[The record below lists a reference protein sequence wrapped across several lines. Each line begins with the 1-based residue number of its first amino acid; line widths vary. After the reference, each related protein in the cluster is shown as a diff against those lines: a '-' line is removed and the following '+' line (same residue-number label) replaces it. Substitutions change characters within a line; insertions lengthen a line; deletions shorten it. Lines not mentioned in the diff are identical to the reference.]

1 MKRKLRYHALA
12 QRDFVNAAAWSQA
25 QWGAKMTRRYLDEI
39 ERQISR
45 IVENPMLGPDAEL
58 PRPGLRK
65 IMAGR
70 HVIFYMADDHE
81 VQIVRIMGQT
91 QDHMTASGLR

>member
-1 MKRKLRYHALA
+1 MKRSLRFHALA
-12 QRDFVNAAAWSQA
+12 QRDFMGAAAWSKA

-45 IVENPMLGPDAEL
+45 IVENPMLGSDAEL

-65 IMAGR
+65 ITAGR
-70 HVIFYMADDHE
+70 HTIFYMASESE
-81 VQIVRIMGQT
+81 VQIVRIMGQQ
-91 QDHMTASGLR
+91 QDHMNATASR

>member
-1 MKRKLRYHALA
+1 MKRTLRFHSLA
-12 QRDFVNAAAWSQA
+12 QRDFVSVAAWSQA

-45 IVENPMLGPDAEL
+45 IVENPKLGADAEL

-65 IMAGR
+65 ILAGR
-70 HVIFYMADDHE
+70 HIIFYMADERE
-81 VQIVRIMGQT
+81 VQIVRIMGQQ
-91 QDHMTASGLR
+91 QDYWSAAGLR

>member
-1 MKRKLRYHALA
+1 MKRSLRYHSLA
-12 QRDFVNAAAWSQA
+12 QRDFVGAAAWSKE

-45 IVENPMLGPDAEL
+45 IVDNPMLGSDAEL

-65 IMAGR
+65 IAAGR
-70 HVIFYMADDHE
+70 RTIFYVASESE
-81 VQIVRIMGQT
+81 VQIVRIMGQQ
-91 QDHMTASGLR
+91 QDQLNAAALR

>member
-1 MKRKLRYHALA
+1 MKRTLRYHSLA
-12 QRDFVNAAAWSQA
+12 QRDFVGAAAWSQA

-39 ERQISR
+39 ERQIQR
-45 IVENPMLGPDAEL
+45 IVENPMVGSETEL

-70 HVIFYMADDHE
+70 RMIFYTADERE
-81 VQIVRIMGQT
+81 VQIVRIMGQQ
-91 QDHMTASGLR
+91 QDHWSAAGLR

>member
-1 MKRKLRYHALA
+1 MKSSLRFHALA
-12 QRDFVNAAAWSQA
+12 QRDFVGAAAWSQA

-45 IVENPMLGPDAEL
+45 IIENPMLGSDAEL

-65 IMAGR
+65 IIAGR
-70 HVIFYMADDHE
+70 HTIFYMASESE
-81 VQIVRIMGQT
+81 VPIVRIMGQL
-91 QDHMTASGLR
+91 QDHMNAATLR

>member
-1 MKRKLRYHALA
+1 MKRSLRYHSLA
-12 QRDFVNAAAWSQA
+12 QRDFVGVAAWSKE

-45 IVENPMLGPDAEL
+45 IVDNPMLGSDAEL

-65 IMAGR
+65 IIAGR
-70 HVIFYMADDHE
+70 HTIFYVASESE
-81 VQIVRIMGQT
+81 VQIVRIMGQQ
-91 QDHMTASGLR
+91 QDHLNAAALR

>member
-1 MKRKLRYHALA
+1 MKRSLRYHSLA
-12 QRDFVNAAAWSQA
+12 QRDFVGAAAWSKE

-45 IVENPMLGPDAEL
+45 IVDNPMLGPDAEL

-65 IMAGR
+65 IAAGR
-70 HVIFYMADDHE
+70 HTIFYVASESE
-81 VQIVRIMGQT
+81 VQIVRIMGQQ
-91 QDHMTASGLR
+91 QDHLNAAALR

>member
-1 MKRKLRYHALA
+1 MKRSLRYHSLA

-39 ERQISR
+39 ERQIRR

-65 IMAGR
+65 IAAGR
-70 HVIFYMADDHE
+70 HMIFYMTDDHE
-81 VQIVRIMGQT
+81 VQIVRIMGLQ
-91 QDHMTASGLR
+91 QDFMNASGLR

>member
-1 MKRKLRYHALA
+1 MKRTLRYHSLA
-12 QRDFVNAAAWSQA
+12 RRDFVSAAAWSQA

-45 IVENPMLGPDAEL
+45 IVENPMEGSDAEL

-65 IMAGR
+65 ILAGR
-70 HVIFYMADDHE
+70 HIIFYMADERE
-81 VQIVRIMGQT
+81 VQIVRIMGQL
-91 QDHMTASGLR
+91 QDYINAAGLR